1 MVQRVYYPDRATFA
15 EKPPAE
21 RAFTDPDRRVIRFG
35 YTLRDLDQMTRAATI
50 ADRSMALDWADKR
63 DIAWSAIAEELLTVE
78 ELPGRQHLIR
88 VGWQAI
94 YATVRDSYRAHG
106 RSDDGKDM
114 PRFAQFWG
122 RMVEHFPEDRIIDS
136 IAADQIV
143 ATLTPTYWDA
153 LLALAVCDD
162 YKAGAEHLGISYVAF
177 VARVN
182 VARKRVLALWHEGET
197 PHRTRRTDRRVESHS
212 AELATHCGNGH
223 EWTPENTREATD
235 MRNGKVRKR
244 RFCRACESVRSARRQ
259 VERAGVSGQPASEE
273 RNG

>member
-1 MVQRVYYPDRATFA
+1 MVQRTYYPERATFA

-50 ADRSMALDWADKR
+50 ADRTMALDWADKR

-78 ELPGRQHLIR
+78 EPPERQHLIR

-94 YATVRDSYRAHG
+94 YGTARDSYRARG
-106 RSDDGKDM
+106 YRDGDYGVNGEATM
-114 PRFAQFWG
+114 PRFIQFWG
-122 RMVEHFPEDRIIDS
+122 RMVEHFPEDRIIES

-162 YKAGAEHLGISYVAF
+162 YKAGAESLGISYIAF

-182 VARKRVLALWHEGET
+182 VARKQVLALWHEGET
-197 PHRTRRTDRRVESHS
+197 PHRTRRTDRRVESHT
-212 AELATHCGNGH
+212 AELATHCDAGH
-223 EWTPENTREATD
+223 EWTLDNTREAIEKQHG
-235 MRNGKVRKR
+235 NLRKR
-244 RFCRACESVRSARRQ
+244 RRCRACERHRHEQRTAARQ
-259 VERAGVSGQPASEE
+259 AAKVAS
-273 RNG
+273 